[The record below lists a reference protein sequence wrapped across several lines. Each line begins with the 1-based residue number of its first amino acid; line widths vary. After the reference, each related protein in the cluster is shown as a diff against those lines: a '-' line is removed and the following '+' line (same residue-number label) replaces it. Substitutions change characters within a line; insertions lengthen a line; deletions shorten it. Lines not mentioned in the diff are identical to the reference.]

1 MLAKDKEAKGAP
13 TAAPPPALASE
24 GGSVYAARA
33 RSTTRDV
40 AAYIVSVITPL
51 LFSSAPGHVI
61 SRWRSGKR
69 RSTEP
74 RRRLEAPP
82 EKHRH
87 NDFGRCRCEQRQTGG
102 AASCSSAS
110 MADWCCP
117 RAAPKRED
125 TPSVAASNSTRLS
138 ASWRACRQGCATEV
152 AWSLSQPFSA
162 GTGAASRCQRP
173 LNLTLPLSLEKQAT
187 NCAAAETRFRCCS
200 PNLRESTHTGL
211 RDSAH
216 DPPFPHQRQV

>member
-69 RSTEP
+69 CSTEP
-74 RRRLEAPP
+74 RRRLEAP

-87 NDFGRCRCEQRQTGG
+87 NDFGRCRCEKRQDGG
-102 AASCSSAS
+102 AASCSSAARGLVLS
-110 MADWCCP
+110 TC
-117 RAAPKRED
+117 RAEERGYAVRRCKQQHAPF
-125 TPSVAASNSTRLS
+125 VI
-138 ASWRACRQGCATEV
+138 
-152 AWSLSQPFSA
+152 
-162 GTGAASRCQRP
+162 
-173 LNLTLPLSLEKQAT
+173 LEGM
-187 NCAAAETRFRCCS
+187 S
-200 PNLRESTHTGL
+200 PGMRNGDCVVLEP
-211 RDSAH
+211 A
-216 DPPFPHQRQV
+216 V

>member
-117 RAAPKRED
+117 RAAPRERIR
-125 TPSVAASNSTRLS
+125 PSLQATARAFRHLGGHVARDAQRRL
-138 ASWRACRQGCATEV
+138 RGPR
-152 AWSLSQPFSA
+152 
-162 GTGAASRCQRP
+162 ASR
-173 LNLTLPLSLEKQAT
+173 LAQARALLVAD
-187 NCAAAETRFRCCS
+187 NVR
-200 PNLRESTHTGL
+200 
-211 RDSAH
+211 
-216 DPPFPHQRQV
+216 